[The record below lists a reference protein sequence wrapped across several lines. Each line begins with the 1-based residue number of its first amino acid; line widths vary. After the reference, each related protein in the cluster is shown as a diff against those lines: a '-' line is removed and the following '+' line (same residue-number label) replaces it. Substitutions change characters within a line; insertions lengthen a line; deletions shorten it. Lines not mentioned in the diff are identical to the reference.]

1 MSFGQLSPK
10 LFVSPQVGRAEIEAA
25 AAQGIRT
32 LICNRPEGEE
42 PGQPSTEQ
50 LRQWAAEA
58 GIEHFIHQPVVA
70 PQIQLNDAK
79 TFAEAVAQSHSPVL
93 AFCRTGTRSSI
104 LWALAEAAAG
114 ADPQQLLQTAA
125 AAGIDLSTALPRLEA
140 ARP

>member
-32 LICNRPEGEE
+32 IICNRPEGEE
-42 PGQPSTEQ
+42 PGQPATEQ
-50 LRQWAAEA
+50 LRRWAAEA
-58 GIEHFIHQPVVA
+58 GIEHFVHQPVVA
-70 PQIQLNDAK
+70 PQIQLNDAR
-79 TFAEAVAQSHSPVL
+79 TFADTVAQSSTPVL

-104 LWALAEAAAG
+104 LWAMAEAADG

-125 AAGIDLSTALPRLEA
+125 AAGIDLAAALPRLQA
-140 ARP
+140 VR